1 MNLIHNAMKTLI
13 RSLAFSAVIMFAA
26 DSTLQADPALLGN
39 KGLSGQTLDADAVKA
54 VLLGKKATL
63 GSDRVIIVI
72 IKSSDKQ
79 EAFLKDHVGMTTD
92 QFNTYW
98 RRLYMTGGG
107 SAPKNVDTEED
118 AIKLVA
124 GTPGAVAVIDSG
136 KSDGLVVLAAK

>member
-1 MNLIHNAMKTLI
+1 MNINQNAMKTLI
-13 RSLAFSAVIMFAA
+13 RSLAITAVFMFAA
-26 DSTLQADPALLGN
+26 DSMVHADPALLGN
-39 KGLSGQTLDADAVKA
+39 KGLAGQTLDADAVKA
-54 VLLGKKATL
+54 ALLGKKATI

-72 IKSSDKQ
+72 IKSSEKQ

-118 AIKLVA
+118 AVKLVA

-136 KSDGLVVLAAK
+136 KSDGLAVLSAK